1 MRPLYKLIVNLF
13 TCTLA
18 VQAAT
23 AQTSLPAGMAPG
35 EQQQMPFYLQNIQP
49 QGYTVPPASPVRT
62 MAEWE
67 EIQALTI
74 TWTSYQSVLR
84 EIVRAAQQE
93 TQVYIIC
100 TDSNTVKTYLTNYS
114 VPLVNLHYI
123 IAPYNSIW
131 IRDYGQ
137 NCAYTND
144 VDSLVIVDWIYNR
157 PRPKDDT
164 LPGVL
169 AREFGIPLYETTQAP
184 YDLIHTGGNFMSDGF
199 GTAFSSELV
208 VDENPN
214 KTIAEI
220 DTIMKHFMGIDRYIK
235 MPTLPY
241 DGIHHIDMHMKLLD
255 EETLLWS
262 EYPTGVADGPQIE
275 ANLLYVLSNY
285 NSIYGTPYKIIRIP
299 APPDAS
305 GDYPNQGGD
314 YLTYTNAVFVNKT
327 VILPT
332 YYQQYDTTAVR
343 IWEESLPGYNI
354 VGVPC
359 SNIIQASG
367 AIHCITH
374 CIGAEDPLLISHQPL
389 PNTTNTLTPYQV
401 DARIQHKSGIA
412 SGTIY
417 WTTDTAQ
424 AWQTAVMTLT
434 NVVANTWTGFIPA
447 QPAGTTVFYY
457 ISATSVSGKTQV
469 RPMPAPAGWWK
480 FEVTGTTMTP
490 EALQPAFQPAFPN
503 PSHGITCIPVNMPV
517 EADGR
522 LVLIDMTGREVM
534 VVHNGPFA
542 AGERNYFLDSSEL
555 AAGAYSLVL
564 QTTHGMTSQKLMV
577 R

>member
-1 MRPLYKLIVNLF
+1 MRPLYKLIVTIF
-13 TCTLA
+13 TGSLT
-18 VQAAT
+18 VQAI
-23 AQTSLPAGMAPG
+23 AQASLPAGMAPG
-35 EQQQMPFYLQNIQP
+35 EQQQMPFYLQNIQQ
-49 QGYTVPPASPVRT
+49 QGYATPPASPVRT

-114 VPLVNLHYI
+114 VPLVNLHYV

-144 VDSLVIVDWIYNR
+144 VDSLIIVDWIYNR

-164 LPGVL
+164 LPAVL

-275 ANLLYVLSNY
+275 ANLLYVLSGY

-332 YYQQYDTTAVR
+332 YYQQYDTTAIR

-374 CIGAEDPLLISHQPL
+374 CIGVEEPLLISHQPL

-417 WTTDTAQ
+417 WTTDTSQ

-490 EALQPAFQPAFPN
+490 EALQPAFRPAFPN

-534 VVHNGPFA
+534 VVHNGSFA